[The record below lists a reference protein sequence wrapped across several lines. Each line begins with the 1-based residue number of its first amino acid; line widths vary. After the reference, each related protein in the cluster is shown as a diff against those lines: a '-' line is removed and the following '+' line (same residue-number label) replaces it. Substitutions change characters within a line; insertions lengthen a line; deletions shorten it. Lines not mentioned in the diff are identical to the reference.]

1 MSMKKLFFLFAF
13 LVGLGISSSVYAQL
27 VKEVTLTSTNT
38 LASELGADVGKV
50 TSLKVNGLL
59 RAEDFKTMK
68 EQMNMLQVLDMSG
81 VTELPKTAYWNESVR
96 EELQSIPREAF
107 QNKLTLQKVIFSE
120 ALEMIDEGAFSGC
133 NNLTEFD
140 FSKATQL
147 RSIEYRAFY
156 ECSGLRDLDLSACTS
171 LVGIRSNAFYRCSNL
186 QTVNLSGCGKLS
198 NIGTYAFRYCSSLRT
213 VDLSNCTAL
222 AILDSYVFSD
232 CSNLKSVSLE
242 ECTALTTIGES
253 AFNSNYSISQLSDFD
268 FSQLTALKEIGER
281 AFSGC
286 ALAGDIVFASG
297 IQQLGRDA
305 FYNNDAITSIDFSK
319 STQLTVISEGTFRY
333 CQNLK
338 KVDFS
343 NCASLNTLNIGAF
356 DNCPALEEVV
366 IDNGFY
372 TSIDGVL
379 FVVDK
384 ATLLLYPKGKKD
396 VVYTIP
402 SSVFITIEQ
411 PKLIRNIRV

>member
-1 MSMKKLFFLFAF
+1 MKKLFFLFAF

-27 VKEVTLTSTNT
+27 VKEVTLTSANT

-268 FSQLTALKEIGER
+268 FSQL
-281 AFSGC
+281 
-286 ALAGDIVFASG
+286 
-297 IQQLGRDA
+297 
-305 FYNNDAITSIDFSK
+305 
-319 STQLTVISEGTFRY
+319 
-333 CQNLK
+333 
-338 KVDFS
+338 
-343 NCASLNTLNIGAF
+343 
-356 DNCPALEEVV
+356 
-366 IDNGFY
+366 
-372 TSIDGVL
+372 
-379 FVVDK
+379 
-384 ATLLLYPKGKKD
+384 
-396 VVYTIP
+396 
-402 SSVFITIEQ
+402 
-411 PKLIRNIRV
+411 